1 MRFVNN
7 AQKMVL
13 ILDDQN
19 SYRKPKGKTKPRG
32 ARRYMHYEIKLKPF
46 CRAVLDLKFLV
57 GATVTLKKDKA
68 NIEREHG

>member
-1 MRFVNN
+1 MFENN

-19 SYRKPKGKTKPRG
+19 SYCQSEEKTKPTG

-46 CRAVLDLKFLV
+46 YRAVLDLKFLV

-68 NIEREHG
+68 NRKREHG